1 MTNEEEAR
9 MFATPELIKSK
20 EERIQSTVDRI
31 SELEGLLV
39 SDREM
44 LALYKKAVK
53 EREDRP

>member
-1 MTNEEEAR
+1 

-20 EERIQSTVDRI
+20 EERIQRTVDRI